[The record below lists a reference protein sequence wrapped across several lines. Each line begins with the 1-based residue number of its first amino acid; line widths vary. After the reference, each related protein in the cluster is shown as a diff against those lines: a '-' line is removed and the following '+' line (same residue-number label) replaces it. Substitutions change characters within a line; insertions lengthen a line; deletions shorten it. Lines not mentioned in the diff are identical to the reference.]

1 MTATSESRSTTIW
14 PTLRYLD
21 ARAAIHFLVSTF
33 GFVEKAVYGEGDV
46 VDHAQLDW
54 PGGGG
59 IMLGSPRTDSAI
71 AGLPPGIGSVYIV
84 VDDADAADALHE
96 RAVAAGARSRRD
108 CATRTTV
115 RGGSP
120 AVIPKVCTGVS
131 ARTQGSSPPRPT
143 WWPSALP
150 EPLPTGW
157 ADEVVCRPRT
167 VGHPTV
173 RVRAVR
179 ASVSIPVPWA
189 RFRRD

>member
-84 VDDADAADALHE
+84 VDDADAAVALHE
-96 RAVAAGARSRRD
+96 RAVAAGA
-108 CATRTTV
+108 T
-115 RGGSP
+115 
-120 AVIPKVCTGVS
+120 I
-131 ARTQGSSPPRPT
+131 TQGLRDEDYGSRGFT
-143 WWPSALP
+143 CRDP
-150 EPLPTGW
+150 EGVYWSFGTYAG
-157 ADEVVCRPRT
+157 E
-167 VGHPTV
+167 
-173 RVRAVR
+173 
-179 ASVSIPVPWA
+179 
-189 RFRRD
+189 